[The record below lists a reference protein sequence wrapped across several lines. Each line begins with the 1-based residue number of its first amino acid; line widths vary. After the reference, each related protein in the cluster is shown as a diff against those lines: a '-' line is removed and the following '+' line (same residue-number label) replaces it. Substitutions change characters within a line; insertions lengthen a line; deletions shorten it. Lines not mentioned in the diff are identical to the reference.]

1 MAKVRDNQDHPFC
14 RVRDLLVKA
23 LEKSGSYL
31 SSKDL
36 MDFGIELYGMNI
48 ETSVSEDSGPQF
60 CHLLPFD
67 KFNKLFE
74 ERVSID
80 RWPEDKHGNDVFT
93 AAYGMRLFLDKCL
106 GVGYDEDALAYKSQY
121 RARG

>member
-1 MAKVRDNQDHPFC
+1 MAEVRENRDHPFYQ
-14 RVRDLLVKA
+14 VRDLLGKV

-36 MDFGIELYGMNI
+36 MDFGIKLSSMDI
-48 ETSVSEDSGPQF
+48 ETGVSEDSGPQF
-60 CHLLPFD
+60 CHLLPCD
-67 KFNKLFE
+67 KFNELFE

-80 RWPEDKHGNDVFT
+80 RWPGGLGNDVFT
-93 AAYGMRLFLDKCL
+93 AAYGVRLFLDKCL
-106 GVGYDEDALAYKSQY
+106 GVGYDEDALAYESQY

>member
-1 MAKVRDNQDHPFC
+1 MAKARDNQDHPFY
-14 RVRDLLVKA
+14 RVRDLLVKV

-36 MDFGIELYGMNI
+36 MDFGIELYGMDI
-48 ETSVSEDSGPQF
+48 ETGVSDDSGPQF
-60 CHLLPFD
+60 CHLLPCDRFD
-67 KFNKLFE
+67 ELFE

-80 RWPEDKHGNDVFT
+80 RWPKEKTGNDVFT

-106 GVGYDEDALAYKSQY
+106 GMGHDEDALAHESQY
-121 RARG
+121 RKRG